1 MKKVALIG
9 YVVFFIIGFSSCK
22 QAKPEFVVERYY
34 IHFYRSEYEEIQ
46 KYVMPEHRSYY
57 EILNKY
63 ISPPDETNKKPQ
75 IKVKDIQC
83 NITGDTVAMCSCIV
97 EENNQERGEQI
108 VQLKKVDNKWFVNQ
122 GKENGAS
129 VNDVNDESE
138 EDVYKEPFNEN
149 GSEIIPKNE
158 NEKN

>member
-1 MKKVALIG
+1 MKKVTLIG

-34 IHFYRSEYEEIQ
+34 IHFYRNEYEEIQ

-63 ISPPDETNKKPQ
+63 ITPPNEITKKPQ
-75 IKVKDIQC
+75 IKVK
-83 NITGDTVAMCSCIV
+83 NIKCTVTGDTVAMCSCTV
-97 EENNQERGEQI
+97 EENNQERGGQI
-108 VQLKKVDNKWFVNQ
+108 VQLKKVNNKWFVNQ

-129 VNDVNDESE
+129 VNDVN
-138 EDVYKEPFNEN
+138 NEN
-149 GSEIIPKNE
+149 GNNVQRRSSSH
-158 NEKN
+158 